1 MPLEEEQGGS
11 HPQHLE
17 PSELGT
23 KEYHDRGADCGICS
37 WERYY
42 DSSLAHFL
50 SSKRD
55 GRRRRDE
62 QQIDGGDDDD
72 GQGEDDDSDIG
83 TSWFSEHNAPQK
95 VLDFVTSEKFPLA
108 PDYSQAGRES
118 SILDLGT
125 GNGSML
131 TLLREEGG
139 FSGPMVGVD
148 YSVKSI
154 ELARQLAG
162 QGDDGQGQGQGQSQ
176 GKGYEGIRFEVWDI
190 LDPRHE
196 ADIRS
201 GVFGKEVDWFPFE
214 QGGFDIVLD
223 KGTFDAVSLSA
234 EGGSRRICEK
244 YPGVALGLVRK
255 GGFLIITSCNWT
267 ESELVSWFTAKDH
280 GDGDGDGHGF
290 TVYDQVEY
298 PKFRFGGR
306 EGQGVCTICFQRNR

>member
-1 MPLEEEQGGS
+1 M
-11 HPQHLE
+11 
-17 PSELGT
+17 
-23 KEYHDRGADCGICS
+23 
-37 WERYY
+37 
-42 DSSLAHFL
+42 
-50 SSKRD
+50 
-55 GRRRRDE
+55 
-62 QQIDGGDDDD
+62 
-72 GQGEDDDSDIG
+72 
-83 TSWFSEHNAPQK
+83 
-95 VLDFVTSEKFPLA
+95 TSEKFPLA
-108 PDYSQAGRES
+108 PDYSQSGREP

-154 ELARQLAG
+154 ELARRLAG
-162 QGDDGQGQGQGQSQ
+162 QGEGDG
-176 GKGYEGIRFEVWDI
+176 GIRFEVWDI

-196 ADIRS
+196 GDIRS

-234 EGGSRRICEK
+234 EGGSKRICEK

-267 ESELVSWFTAKDH
+267 ESELVSWFTAGDH
-280 GDGDGDGHGF
+280 GDGDGDGDGDCF
-290 TVYDQVEY
+290 TVYDRVEY
-298 PKFRFGGR
+298 PKFRFGGQ
-306 EGQGVCTICFQRNR
+306 EGQGVCTICFQRSR